1 MTVDL
6 APLESASRLL
16 IEAVLSPVQGR
27 RFQPTGFPDLGAA
40 TYVLPDDTPMLLV
53 ESAQSMANR
62 LENTAWDLEAND
74 LVAPMRGV
82 PFVRVVDKRSGSAIT
97 DSIREAHR
105 LNSPYILEMND
116 DYLAKMKAAF
126 VTEGQ
131 GAVDLSA
138 AARTCFR
145 FDPNAVLHGL
155 FLAKKELAG
164 GRIRLQRLLTS
175 FIEAERAVPAESGGV
190 KNDRVN
196 PSGDTSSGYGNVP
209 FHRTE
214 FVAARTIAYFNL
226 DLAALRAYRIGKTKG
241 PGGLTGGGRLLAL
254 IALYKIRSLLDG
266 GLRLRT
272 ACDLETKEIRV
283 TRPQGFVFP
292 TLDALAK
299 ELPAAVAAC
308 KAEGL
313 FAEEDELVVKIDA
326 SSIKSKKEE
335 AADADAEG

>member
-6 APLESASRLL
+6 TPLKSASRIL
-16 IEAVLSPVQGR
+16 IEAELSPVQGR

-40 TYVLPDDTPMLLV
+40 TFVLPDDTSMLLV

-62 LENTAWDLEAND
+62 LENTAWDAEAND
-74 LVAPMRGV
+74 LVAPLRGV
-82 PFVRVVDKRSGSAIT
+82 PYVRVVDGKSGAAVT

-105 LNSPYILEMND
+105 LNSPYILEMNP
-116 DYLAKMKAAF
+116 DYLTKMKEAF
-126 VTEGQ
+126 VTEGHS
-131 GAVDLSA
+131 AVDLRA
-138 AARTCFR
+138 AAVTCFR

-196 PSGDTSSGYGNVP
+196 PSGDTAKGYGNVP

-214 FVAARTIAYFNL
+214 FVAARTVAYFNL
-226 DLAALRAYRIGKTKG
+226 DLAALRAYRIGKSKG
-241 PGGLTGGGRLLAL
+241 ADGFGAGERLLAL
-254 IALYKIRSLLDG
+254 IALFKVRSLLDG

-272 ACDLETKEIRV
+272 ACDLEARDVKV
-283 TRPQGFVFP
+283 TRPVGFALP
-292 TLDALAK
+292 SLDALAK

-308 KAEGL
+308 KSEGL
-313 FAEEDELVVKIDA
+313 FASADELVVKIDA
-326 SSIKSKKEE
+326 SKITSKKDE
-335 AADADAEG
+335 ASTEDAD